1 MRHSTSSLRF
11 VNHDP
16 VIDLAG
22 KLIAAK
28 AQIARDT
35 SGKLQLIPRSTHVF
49 GDVYQIVLR
58 YFRKLRAP
66 TPPQARAIIETRAGE
81 ECQVDYGTGP
91 ILRDPR
97 TGKYRRTRLF
107 MLTVGY
113 GRISVRLLVFR
124 SSS

>member
-1 MRHSTSSLRF
+1 M
-11 VNHDP
+11 
-16 VIDLAG
+16 
-22 KLIAAK
+22 
-28 AQIARDT
+28 
-35 SGKLQLIPRSTHVF
+35 F